1 MATTRRATAHWEGSL
16 LNGAAASPLTRHWS
30 EHGSTQMD
38 DERVDREL
46 GLAFG
51 DLVAAVRG
59 MKQVVWTTP
68 RGPLHDAVDAL
79 FQFLVAQTVAV
90 ADAEAA
96 IGGRSPNL
104 VSPSARETRNVIA
117 DAGGS
122 NEAVLEMVDERGRD
136 LANDMR
142 ERAAKVEG
150 SDAAKLF
157 TGIADG
163 LAEHLDAL
171 RAAAD

>member
-1 MATTRRATAHWEGSL
+1 
-16 LNGAAASPLTRHWS
+16 
-30 EHGSTQMD
+30 MD

-46 GLAFG
+46 GVAFG
-51 DLVAAVRG
+51 ELVAAVRA

-68 RGPLHDAVDAL
+68 RGPLYDAVDAML
-79 FQFLVAQTVAV
+79 QFLVAQTVAV

-96 IGGRSPNL
+96 IGGRSPDL
-104 VSPSARETRNVIA
+104 VSPSAHETTNVIA

-122 NEAVLEMVDERGRD
+122 TEAVLEMVDERGRE

-142 ERAAKVEG
+142 KRAAKVEG
-150 SDAAKLF
+150 SDAANLF

-163 LAEHLDAL
+163 LDEHLDAL
-171 RAAAD
+171 AAL

>member
-1 MATTRRATAHWEGSL
+1 
-16 LNGAAASPLTRHWS
+16 
-30 EHGSTQMD
+30 MD

-46 GLAFG
+46 GVAFG
-51 DLVAAVRG
+51 ELVAAVRG

-68 RGPLHDAVDAL
+68 RGPYDAVDAML
-79 FQFLVAQTVAV
+79 QFLVARTVAV

-96 IGGRSPNL
+96 IGGRSPDL
-104 VSPSARETRNVIA
+104 VSPSAHETRNVIA

-122 NEAVLEMVDERGRD
+122 TEAVLEMVDERGRK
-136 LANDMR
+136 LANDMC

-157 TGIADG
+157 TGIAEG
-163 LAEHLDAL
+163 LDEHLDAL
-171 RAAAD
+171 AAL